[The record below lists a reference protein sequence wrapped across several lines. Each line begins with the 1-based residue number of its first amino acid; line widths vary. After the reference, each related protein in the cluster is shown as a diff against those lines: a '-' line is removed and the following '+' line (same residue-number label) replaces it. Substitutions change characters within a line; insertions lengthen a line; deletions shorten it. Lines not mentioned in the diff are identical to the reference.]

1 MNRGSHV
8 IRLQDCNHYAHY
20 KHYSLELLYSFRNH
34 TCMEQEVNTEV
45 CDEVLHLTYKARIYP
60 NSTSPNPSG

>member
-1 MNRGSHV
+1 
-8 IRLQDCNHYAHY
+8 
-20 KHYSLELLYSFRNH
+20 
-34 TCMEQEVNTEV
+34 MEQEVNTEV